1 MSSVEDRIAPDALTA
16 KRVSGAG
23 LIGDIFNAQSGD
35 RERNYD
41 RVTPL
46 FSRSARQL
54 VLATIR
60 MGWSRGPAQGGR
72 MPDALFVNVV
82 ETLLGVKSDC
92 LDRFPFTM
100 SVPGNLGRA
109 QAVPLG
115 HEDHQRVAVAAP

>member
-1 MSSVEDRIAPDALTA
+1 MSSVEDRIASDALTA

-46 FSRSARQL
+46 FFALRSTT

-60 MGWSRGPAQGGR
+60 MGWSRGPA
-72 MPDALFVNVV
+72 
-82 ETLLGVKSDC
+82 ETSQT
-92 LDRFPFTM
+92 RY
-100 SVPGNLGRA
+100 S
-109 QAVPLG
+109 
-115 HEDHQRVAVAAP
+115 

>member
-1 MSSVEDRIAPDALTA
+1 
-16 KRVSGAG
+16 
-23 LIGDIFNAQSGD
+23 
-35 RERNYD
+35 
-41 RVTPL
+41 
-46 FSRSARQL
+46 
-54 VLATIR
+54 
-60 MGWSRGPAQGGR
+60 

-100 SVPGNLGRA
+100 GVPGNLGRA